1 MNQPLRLEAI
11 TDIPLIAIAAT
22 LEGGRISDKSSTV
35 DTVVICL
42 PNGTACSHKREGL
55 QMGRLTH

>member
-55 QMGRLTH
+55 QM